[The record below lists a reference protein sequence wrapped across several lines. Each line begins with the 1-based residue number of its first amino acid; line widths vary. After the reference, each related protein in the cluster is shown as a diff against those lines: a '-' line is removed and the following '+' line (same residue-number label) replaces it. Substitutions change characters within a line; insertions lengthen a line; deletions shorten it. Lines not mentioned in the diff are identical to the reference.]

1 MSAPLGFPK
10 RGLESQRHRMS
21 ALGARGLSL
30 ADRKRAPGLR
40 LYAPPP
46 NTHLARVSAAV
57 FGFHRHHFLS

>member
-1 MSAPLGFPK
+1 MSASLGFPK

-30 ADRKRAPGLR
+30 AGRKRAPGLC

-46 NTHLARVSAAV
+46 QHTPGESLCSGVW
-57 FGFHRHHFLS
+57 LS